1 MTEKVMVIFGN
12 LYSFCEHGSL
22 VCMIALMNS
31 WWMNMGAEVMVY
43 IRWYTNFKA
52 LGRRE

>member
-43 IRWYTNFKA
+43 I
-52 LGRRE
+52 